1 MTKEERNEKFK
12 SFLNEV
18 MNKIVDGIIHT
29 EEGERLTERKVFEY
43 RMTRGFN
50 VNANQM
56 AEEISVSIMSECLD
70 YLYKNSEDFRKQIT
84 DQAKGTDYEEE
95 FKTLSFLHTL
105 RKRKGE

>member
-1 MTKEERNEKFK
+1 MTKEERNEKFE

-29 EEGERLTERKVFEY
+29 EEGERLVERKVFEY

-50 VNANQM
+50 VNVNQM
-56 AEEISVSIMSECLD
+56 AEEISASIMSECLD
-70 YLYKNSEDFRKQIT
+70 YLYKNSEVFRKQIT

-105 RKRKGE
+105 IKRKGE

>member
-1 MTKEERNEKFK
+1 MTKEERNEKFE

-50 VNANQM
+50 VNA
-56 AEEISVSIMSECLD
+56 D
-70 YLYKNSEDFRKQIT
+70 
-84 DQAKGTDYEEE
+84 
-95 FKTLSFLHTL
+95 
-105 RKRKGE
+105 